1 MLITKHLTYVGISV
15 DFFDCFGRKMFP
27 PRGDFI
33 ILGER
38 EVRRKLE
45 YLENTLHNRS
55 CELVLHA
62 ETQGDKRVF

>member
-1 MLITKHLTYVGISV
+1 MLAFLLI
-15 DFFDCFGRKMFP
+15 FFDCFGRKVFP